1 MSSVPRLLFL
11 TGLLLLAGCA
21 PAEEPGG
28 QAPHLIVL
36 LTDDQRWD
44 ALGAAGNPY
53 IQTPHL
59 DALARDGVRFT
70 RAYVTTPICSI
81 SRASLF
87 SGQYARRHGIHDF
100 ATGFTDSAWAQT
112 YPALLRQAGYWTGF
126 VGKFGVGREM
136 PEEAFDVWH
145 GLPGQPHYEQT
156 DVAGRPVH
164 LTRLIGE
171 QAAAFLR
178 EAPPGRPFALSVSFK
193 APHVQDG
200 DPRQFIYDPAYD
212 GLYADVTI
220 PSPETATPAHF
231 ERLPAF
237 LREGTEARER
247 WKLRFSNPEQTQRSL
262 KGYYRLVSGID
273 AVVGRL
279 RHVLDSLGLAD
290 QTVIVFTSD
299 NGFFLGE
306 HGLAGKWYGYQPS
319 VRVPLLVYDPRR
331 PAPPQDRIRHEMVL
345 NIDLAPTLLDL
356 AAVPVPA
363 GMQGRS
369 LRPLIHGETEEA
381 WRTDFFFEHPFD
393 HPGIPR
399 SEGVIGDRYTYL
411 YYLDQRPP
419 FEMLFDRASD
429 PHETENLVGDPAH
442 EAMLT
447 RLRARYEV
455 LRAAAE

>member
-1 MSSVPRLLFL
+1 MARLVVLVS
-11 TGLLLLAGCA
+11 LLLLVVGCA
-21 PAEEPGG
+21 PAEEPASG
-28 QAPHLIVL
+28 PPNIVFL

-44 ALGAAGNPY
+44 ALGAAGNPH

-59 DALARDGVRFT
+59 DALARDGVRFSH
-70 RAYVTTPICSI
+70 AYVTTPICAV
-81 SRASLF
+81 SRASVF

-100 ATGFTDSAWAQT
+100 ATSFADSAWAQT

-126 VGKFGVGREM
+126 VGKFGVGRTM
-136 PEEAFDVWH
+136 PADAFDVWH
-145 GLPGQPHYEQT
+145 GIPGQPHYEQT
-156 DVAGRPVH
+156 DAAGRPVH
-164 LTRLIGE
+164 LTHVLGD

-178 EAPPGRPFALSVSFK
+178 EAPPGQPFALSVSFK

-212 GLYADVTI
+212 SLYADVTI
-220 PSPETATPAHF
+220 PSPETAAPAYF

-247 WKLRFSNPEQTQRSL
+247 WKLRFSNPAQTQRSL
-262 KGYYRLVSGID
+262 KGYYRLVTGVD

-279 RHVLDSLGLAD
+279 QAVLDSLGMAE

-319 VRVPLLVYDPRR
+319 VRVPLLVYDPRLSEQHR
-331 PAPPQDRIRHEMVL
+331 GQVRGDIVL

-356 AAVPVPA
+356 AGVPIPD

-369 LRPLIHGETEEA
+369 LQPLVQGNTSDA
-381 WRTDFFFEHPFD
+381 WRTDFFFEHLFE
-393 HPGIPR
+393 HPAIPR

-411 YYLDQRPP
+411 RYLDQTPP
-419 FEMLFDRASD
+419 YEMLFDRAAD
-429 PHETENLVGDPAH
+429 PHETENLAGDPEH
-442 EAMLT
+442 EAVLT
-447 RLRARYEV
+447 QLRARHTA